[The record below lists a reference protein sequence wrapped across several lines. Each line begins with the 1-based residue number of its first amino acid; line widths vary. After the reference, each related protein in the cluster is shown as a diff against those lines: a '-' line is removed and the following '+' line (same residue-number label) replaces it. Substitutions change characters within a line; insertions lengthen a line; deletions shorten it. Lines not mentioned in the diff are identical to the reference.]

1 MTERAGAA
9 HAIIEHEGQRRPATR
24 SLARGRRVYGED
36 VLEIGGE
43 EWRVW
48 NPYRSKLAAAILGGI
63 GPEPIVDGATVLY
76 LGASTGT
83 TVSHVSDIVGP
94 AGRVFAVEH
103 ASRVARELLDRVA
116 AHRPNVTPVMQDAR
130 RPREYFSVYG
140 RADVVYS
147 DIAQPDQTGIALA
160 NCRAHLRERGWL
172 MLVIKA
178 RSIDVTRAPSDVIE
192 GEIARIAGDFDVE
205 GSMGL
210 EPYDRDH
217 AFVLARARGGRISGG
232 P

>member
-1 MTERAGAA
+1 MTQRGGGALA
-9 HAIIEHEGQRRPATR
+9 TIEHEGRRRPATR

-36 VLEIGGE
+36 LVEVGGE

-48 NPYRSKLAAAILGGI
+48 NPHRSKLAAAILGGLD
-63 GPEPIVDGATVLY
+63 PMPIAEGSTVLY

-94 AGRVFAVEH
+94 RGRVFAVEH

-116 AHRPNVTPVMQDAR
+116 AHRPNVTPVLQDAR
-130 RPREYFSVYG
+130 SPREYFSVYG
-140 RADVVYS
+140 KADVVYS

-160 NCRAHLRERGWL
+160 NCRAHLRAEGWL

-178 RSIDVTRAPSDVIE
+178 RSIDVAREPAAVIAGEVARIE
-192 GEIARIAGDFDVE
+192 GGFDVVQ
-205 GSMGL
+205 SMGL

-217 AFVLARARGGRISGG
+217 AFVLARARAGRISGG